1 MAQAT
6 RSRTRRARPET
17 LKSFNPATGQIQGEI
32 VPNTPGEVRDAVTH
46 ARKAAPE
53 WASLPAKARAR
64 MMREVRHRIYEL
76 LDDIVQTVADENGK
90 PQAEALSNDILP
102 TVLTLRYY
110 ERIAPRAL
118 RPQKVGRLSGP
129 ILARASSHIE
139 WRPFGVVGC
148 ISPWN
153 YPFWLG
159 LQGVIPALFA
169 GNAVVLKPSEVT
181 PGVGERIREVFEP
194 LPAGVATVVQGGAEV
209 GAALVDAPCD
219 KLCFIGSPR
228 TGRRIA
234 EAASKHLTPVVMELG
249 GTDPAIVCS
258 DADLDMASSGILWG
272 AFQNAGQ
279 TCCSIE
285 RAYVVESVAD
295 RFEERLLHKLG
306 KVRFGAEDN
315 EIGAI
320 TFAPQLDI
328 VRRHVDDAVAKGAKV
343 LAGGPR
349 AAKRGRKGGQWY
361 PPTVLG
367 GVTTEM
373 SVLQEETFGPVLP
386 IIRVRDEEEA
396 VQRANEEGFN
406 LTSSVWTADKARGQ
420 RLASKIKA
428 GSVSINDHISL
439 ANLPWASWGGVGESG
454 YGRLNGVVGLREF
467 TVPVNVG
474 RALFP
479 SMKGALWYPY
489 DRASQETLRGAVA
502 ALAAPRRSQRIK
514 GALKALKN
522 AGSSLKNKL

>member
-1 MAQAT
+1 
-6 RSRTRRARPET
+6 
-17 LKSFNPATGQIQGEI
+17 
-32 VPNTPGEVRDAVTH
+32 
-46 ARKAAPE
+46 
-53 WASLPAKARAR
+53 
-64 MMREVRHRIYEL
+64 
-76 LDDIVQTVADENGK
+76 
-90 PQAEALSNDILP
+90 
-102 TVLTLRYY
+102 
-110 ERIAPRAL
+110 
-118 RPQKVGRLSGP
+118 GP
-129 ILARASSHIE
+129 LLARASSRVE
-139 WRPFGVVGC
+139 WRPYGVVGC

-169 GNAVVLKPSEVT
+169 GNVVVLKPSEVT
-181 PGVGERIREVFEP
+181 PGVGERIREILEP

-234 EAASKHLTPVVMELG
+234 EAAARHLTPCVMELG

-258 DADLDMASSGILWG
+258 DADLDIASSGILWG

-285 RAYVVESVAD
+285 RAYVVDSVAD
-295 RFEERLLHKLG
+295 QFEEKLLQKLS
-306 KVRFGAEDN
+306 KVRYGVEDS

-343 LAGGPR
+343 LAGGPKEAR
-349 AAKRGRKGGQWY
+349 RGRKGAQSY
-361 PPTVLG
+361 PPTVLA
-367 GVTTEM
+367 GVTSEM

-386 IIRVRDEEEA
+386 LVRVRDEDEA
-396 VQRANEEGFN
+396 IQRANEEGFN
-406 LTSSVWTADKARGQ
+406 LTSSIWTANRAKGE
-420 RLASKIKA
+420 RLASKIRA

-454 YGRLNGVVGLREF
+454 YGRLNGIVGLREF

-479 SMKGALWYPY
+479 RMKFPLWYPY
-489 DRASQETLRGAVA
+489 DRPSQEALRGTVA
-502 ALAAPRRSQRIK
+502 ALSAPTRGERIRGGLKVLRNGGAA
-514 GALKALKN
+514 
-522 AGSSLKNKL
+522 LKNKL